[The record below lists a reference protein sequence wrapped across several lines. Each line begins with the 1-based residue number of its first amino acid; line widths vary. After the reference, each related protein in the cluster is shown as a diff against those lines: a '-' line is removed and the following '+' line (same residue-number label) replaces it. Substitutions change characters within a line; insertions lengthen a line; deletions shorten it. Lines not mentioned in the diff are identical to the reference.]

1 MRVVMAAAE
10 NAALRGGKVG
20 GLADAVAGSAAGLAR
35 LGCRVA
41 VVTPAYGFLH
51 RLNPARPLAEV
62 AFPFG
67 GGEERAALFEL
78 RPAAGAHP
86 GVRHLV
92 IDHPAF
98 SEGAARREIYRR
110 DPPQAPFAT
119 DATRFARFAAAF
131 CRALASGALGGVEV
145 LHLHDWHTGWILLLR
160 RCDPGLRAPAG
171 PRTVFSIHN
180 LALQGIRPFAG
191 DPSSL
196 CAWFPH
202 LSFPRAEIADPRWPH
217 CVNPMAAGIRFA
229 DTVHTVSPSY
239 ARDILLPSD
248 PPRFYGGEGLEADL
262 QAAAAEGR
270 LHGILNGAPEEDPPA
285 GAEPDALEAH
295 GETLREAVRG
305 WAGGAAAVPG
315 VHFVAHGRLEEI
327 SRRGLRPRPLLTA
340 VTRVVPQKLFLLQAP
355 ADDGRPAL
363 EHLLD
368 RIEPEGRFLL
378 LGAGDPGDEGFLAAT
393 AARRRGLIFL
403 NGYAEEAARALY
415 RAGDLFLM
423 PSSFEPCGI
432 GQMRAMAAGQPC
444 LVHLV
449 GGLRDTVRPGV
460 NGFGFT
466 GRTVAEQVRGL
477 LGACDEALELL
488 RRRPREW
495 EALRRRAAGT
505 RFSWEEAA
513 RAYLEWLYRPRP
525 A

>member
-1 MRVVMAAAE
+1 MQVVMAAAE

-51 RLNPARPLAEV
+51 RLNPARPVAEV
-62 AFPFG
+62 VFPFG

-78 RPAAGAHP
+78 RPASGADA

-92 IDHPAF
+92 VDHPAF
-98 SEGAARREIYRR
+98 ADGADRREIYRS

-119 DATRFARFAAAF
+119 DAARFARFAAAF
-131 CRALASGALGGVEV
+131 CRALASGVLGAAEV
-145 LHLHDWHTGWILLLR
+145 LHLHDWHTGFILLLR
-160 RCDPGLRAPAG
+160 RGDPGLRLPVG
-171 PRTVFSIHN
+171 VRTVFSIHN
-180 LALQGIRPFAG
+180 LALQGIRPLAG

-196 CAWFPH
+196 SAWFPH

-217 CVNPMAAGIRFA
+217 CLNPMAVGVRFA
-229 DTVHTVSPSY
+229 DAVHTVSPSY
-239 ARDILLPSD
+239 AREILLPSD
-248 PPRFYGGEGLEADL
+248 PPRFFGGEGLESDL

-270 LHGILNGAPEEDPPA
+270 LHGILNGAPDEEPP
-285 GAEPDALEAH
+285 GAEPPSLEAL
-295 GETLREAVRG
+295 GEILREAVRG

-340 VTRVVPQKLFLLQAP
+340 VTRAVPQKLFLLLAP
-355 ADDGRPAL
+355 AEDGRAAL
-363 EHLLD
+363 EHILD

-378 LGAGDPGDEGFLAAT
+378 LGAGDPGVEGVLAAT
-393 AARRRGLIFL
+393 AARRRSLVFL

-432 GQMRAMAAGQPC
+432 SQMRAMAAGQPC

-449 GGLRDTVRPGV
+449 GGLRDTVRPGE

-477 LGACDEALELL
+477 LECCDEALGLL
-488 RRRPREW
+488 RHRPREW
-495 EALRRRAAGT
+495 EALRQRAAST
-505 RFSWEEAA
+505 RFSWTDAA
-513 RAYLEWLYRPRP
+513 RAYLERLYRPRP